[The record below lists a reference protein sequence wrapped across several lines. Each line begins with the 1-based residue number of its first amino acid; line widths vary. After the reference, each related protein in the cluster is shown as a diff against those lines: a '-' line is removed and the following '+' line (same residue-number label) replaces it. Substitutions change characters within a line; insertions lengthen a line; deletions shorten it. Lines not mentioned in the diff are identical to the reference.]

1 MRNTFIIWVWI
12 WIFCWAHRLNGIDKY
27 ISPSKV
33 LKFGPNNNKQFI
45 LWLRYFLIFN
55 SATQTSEFEIT
66 IVQVIHDSGKNT
78 PVNYRHKC
86 LIVARNGGIYI
97 SEVQYIVFCQV
108 ISIVRLYF
116 GTDDDEIKTVHALS
130 VKFQFMVGGT
140 RDEMGFVWVKGRT

>member
-1 MRNTFIIWVWI
+1 M
-12 WIFCWAHRLNGIDKY
+12 
-27 ISPSKV
+27 
-33 LKFGPNNNKQFI
+33 
-45 LWLRYFLIFN
+45 FN

-66 IVQVIHDSGKNT
+66 IVQVILDIGKNT

-108 ISIVRLYF
+108 ISIVRRYF
-116 GTDDDEIKTVHALS
+116 GADDDEIKTGHALS

-140 RDEMGFVWVKGRT
+140 RDDMGFVWVKGRT